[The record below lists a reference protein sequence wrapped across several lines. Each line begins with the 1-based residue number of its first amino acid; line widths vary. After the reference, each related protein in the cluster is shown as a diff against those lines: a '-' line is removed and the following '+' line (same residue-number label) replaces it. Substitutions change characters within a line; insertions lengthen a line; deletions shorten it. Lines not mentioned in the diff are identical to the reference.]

1 MDIKIPRFSYLMV
14 KLVHIGGK
22 LPVER
27 FSESRL
33 LTTALFILVL
43 LGILYLLFQ
52 MGPYIRVLFSFI
64 KAVLGPFFIAM
75 IISYLLNP
83 IVNLLSQRAV
93 PRSIAVLLI
102 YTLFIVSVITLIIN
116 MLPLLE
122 KQIYELAEH
131 LPEWN
136 AQIQRMI
143 QEYNDHSK
151 DLLPISIQAG
161 IQKSLTRLEQ
171 GIGDWV
177 GNMMSGISSTLN
189 QIFIGFII
197 PFLAFYMMKDA
208 KGIEK
213 SLMSLLPSSK
223 RREIVRLFRDL
234 DHALGNYIRGQLL
247 VCLVVGMLAYIG
259 YLIIGLPYALLLAAI
274 VSVFNLI
281 PYLGPIFG
289 AIPAIL
295 VALTESK
302 EMVIAVIIVNM
313 IVQMLEGNLISP
325 QIVGRSL
332 HLHPLMIIFALLVGG
347 EIGGILGLLLA
358 VPLFAMG
365 KVVME
370 HIISHYIH
378 HRV

>member
-1 MDIKIPRFSYLMV
+1 MDIKKPLFSYLMG

-27 FSESRL
+27 FSDSRR

-43 LGILYLLFQ
+43 LGILFLLFQ
-52 MGPYIRVLFSFI
+52 MGPYIRILFSFL

-83 IVNLLSQRAV
+83 VVNLLSQRAV

-102 YTLFIVSVITLIIN
+102 YTLFIVSVVTLIIN

-136 AQIQRMI
+136 AQFQRMI

-151 DLLPISIQAG
+151 DFLPISIQAG

-177 GNMMSGISSTLN
+177 GDMMSGISSTLN
-189 QIFIGFII
+189 QIFIAFII

-213 SLMSLLPSSK
+213 SLMALLPGSR

-247 VCLVVGMLAYIG
+247 VCLVVGLLAYLG
-259 YLIIGLPYALLLAAI
+259 YLLIGLPYALLLAAI

-289 AIPAIL
+289 AIPAVL

-347 EIGGILGLLLA
+347 EIGGILGLLFA
-358 VPLFAMG
+358 VPVFAMG
-365 KVVME
+365 KVVTE
-370 HIISHYIH
+370 HIITHYL

>member
-1 MDIKIPRFSYLMV
+1 M
-14 KLVHIGGK
+14 
-22 LPVER
+22 ER
-27 FSESRL
+27 FSDSRR

-43 LGILYLLFQ
+43 LGILFLLFQ
-52 MGPYIRVLFSFI
+52 MGPYIRILFSFL

-83 IVNLLSQRAV
+83 VVNLLSQRAV

-102 YTLFIVSVITLIIN
+102 YTLFIVSVVTLIIN

-136 AQIQRMI
+136 AQFQRMI

-151 DLLPISIQAG
+151 DFLPISIQAG

-177 GNMMSGISSTLN
+177 GDMMSGISSTLN
-189 QIFIGFII
+189 QIFIAFII

-213 SLMSLLPSSK
+213 SLMALLPGSR

-247 VCLVVGMLAYIG
+247 VCLVVGLLAYLG
-259 YLIIGLPYALLLAAI
+259 YLLIGLPYALLLAAI

-289 AIPAIL
+289 AIPAVL

-347 EIGGILGLLLA
+347 EIGGILGLLFA
-358 VPLFAMG
+358 VPVFAMG
-365 KVVME
+365 KVVTE
-370 HIISHYIH
+370 HIITHYL